1 MQYENHKRR
10 KANHIKRNIMITKID
25 SDEFRMLRDRLDTSV
40 CELNEF
46 IDKIGETDISG
57 NRKVDLS
64 RLKILAKDVSNKALD
79 LSKIKA
85 KK

>member
-1 MQYENHKRR
+1 
-10 KANHIKRNIMITKID
+10 MITKID
-25 SDEFRMLRDRLDTSV
+25 SDEFRMLLDRLDTSV
-40 CELNEF
+40 CELNKF